1 MSTSPTIYVDFTKR
15 VGEVRIKA
23 RGIPVGDYLIVTYAI
38 GSTNTYQIFRLHDG
52 RLFIPTKFTELEEAV
67 EIAKW
72 WDELYTEYWCILS
85 AYPDADIVSLA
96 KWSVTNG
103 IRIFEM
109 IKEMG
114 SKQVTKD
121 QLNSAW
127 ENADVKGW
135 IRG

>member
-1 MSTSPTIYVDFTKR
+1 MSTPSNIINFKKCVGNTKTT
-15 VGEVRIKA
+15 G
-23 RGIPVGDYLIVTYAI
+23 RGIPVGQNLIVSYAI
-38 GSTNTYQIFRLHDG
+38 GSTNTYQIWRMGDG
-52 RLFIPTKFTELEEAV
+52 RLFIPTTFTDLDEAV

>member
-1 MSTSPTIYVDFTKR
+1 
-15 VGEVRIKA
+15 
-23 RGIPVGDYLIVTYAI
+23 
-38 GSTNTYQIFRLHDG
+38 
-52 RLFIPTKFTELEEAV
+52 LEEAV

-85 AYPDADIVSLA
+85 TYPDADIVSLA

-127 ENADVKGW
+127 ETAHKQEKEW
-135 IRG
+135 LR